1 MKFCVCAWIFAAP
14 REVCAFEASP
24 PASNSAVVAVTMTTS
39 FRMVFSL
46 KLLIEEN
53 VNVVISSCDYY
64 SKGTSQIREGSKGTS
79 PLLRTTK
86 GQQFGTSRE
95 GIEGP
100 IATHSPC
107 QRSAPTDVTADI
119 WALRRD
125 LGARAS
131 QHTEF

>member
-1 MKFCVCAWIFAAP
+1 
-14 REVCAFEASP
+14 
-24 PASNSAVVAVTMTTS
+24 MTTS

-64 SKGTSQIREGSKGTS
+64 SKGTST
-79 PLLRTTK
+79 LLRTTK

-131 QHTEF
+131 QHTDI